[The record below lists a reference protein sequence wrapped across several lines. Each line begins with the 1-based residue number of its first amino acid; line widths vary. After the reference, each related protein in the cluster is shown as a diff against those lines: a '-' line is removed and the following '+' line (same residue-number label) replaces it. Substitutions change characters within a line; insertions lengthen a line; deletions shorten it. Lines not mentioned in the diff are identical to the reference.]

1 MHLSNSVAVIDIGTN
16 SIKFII
22 AEKSEIETMRILHQE
37 TIELRIGTGI
47 STQKLSFSNETMTQ
61 LITVLSNLK
70 MKAEGFR
77 AHTIRI
83 VATSAV
89 REANNQNELAQKIKA
104 TLKVPLEILSGNDE
118 AYHIGN
124 AIHLDPKWKAT
135 KTLNFIDLG
144 GGSME
149 CITIHNHRIEQAIS
163 LPLGAVRLTELFFP
177 DSDTIF
183 KTNTISSI
191 FSHVEK
197 LVKESN
203 LYLDPKIPLL
213 GSGGAFFILQQNL
226 KGKTHIQALEV
237 LELAKKT
244 GAESLEIR
252 IKKYNIPPKRADV
265 FPIALCTLY
274 AFMHTFNIEAFYPS
288 TFNLKFGILKEM
300 LQL

>member
-1 MHLSNSVAVIDIGTN
+1 MHLSNPVAVIDIGTN

-22 AEKSEIETMRILHQE
+22 AEKSESGTMRILHQE

-47 STQKLSFSNETMTQ
+47 STQKLSFSDEIMTR

-77 AHTIRI
+77 VRTLKI

-89 REANNQNELAQKIKA
+89 REASNQNELAQKIKA
-104 TLKVPLEILSGNDE
+104 TLKIPLEILSGNDE

-124 AIHLDPKWKAT
+124 AIQLDPKWKAT

-149 CITIHNHRIEQAIS
+149 CITIHDHRIDQAIS
-163 LPLGAVRLTELFFP
+163 LPLGAVRLTEYFFD
-177 DSDTIF
+177 DSNAIF
-183 KTNTISSI
+183 KTNTISSVS
-191 FSHVEK
+191 SHVEK
-197 LVKESN
+197 VIKDSN
-203 LYLDPKIPLL
+203 LNLDPNRPLL
-213 GSGGAFFILQQNL
+213 GSGGAFFILQQSLN
-226 KGKTHIQALEV
+226 GKSQIQALEV
-237 LELAKKT
+237 LELAQKT
-244 GAESLEIR
+244 GAETIENR
-252 IKKYNIPPKRADV
+252 IKKYNIPTKRADV

-274 AFMHTFNIEAFYPS
+274 AFMHAFSIDTFYPS